1 MQEVRIETILPSKI
15 KNRVIKAMLKAHPYE
30 VPAWDIIPTENVY
43 HENGLGRIG
52 KLANPITL
60 DEFAQRIKQSLPG
73 DTFRYVKGNDK
84 LVKK

>member
-43 HENGLGRIG
+43 HENG
-52 KLANPITL
+52 TW
-60 DEFAQRIKQSLPG
+60 SHW
-73 DTFRYVKGNDK
+73 
-84 LVKK
+84 